1 MVFSLAAE
9 TGWSEERIM
18 SMPLSLLTQ
27 YQHCLFRRNG
37 VRTSWGTIAVAQATL
52 REQLEALRIRWS
64 NQQANDG

>member
-1 MVFSLAAE
+1 
-9 TGWSEERIM
+9 M